1 MILMPVISVRVSND
15 EKKFL
20 ETMAE
25 FKGVSISDLLR
36 TYTFEQLEDEYD
48 ARIGEE
54 AYQDYLIDE
63 EAISH
68 EKMMKKHGLTE

>member
-1 MILMPVISVRVSND
+1 MPVISVRVSND

>member
-1 MILMPVISVRVSND
+1 MPVISVRVSND

-68 EKMMKKHGLTE
+68 EKMMKKHGLNE